1 MLGGAYV
8 NERIKLIRKSFNL
21 NQTDFGARIGVK
33 QGTVTGYE
41 NGLRTPTDAVI
52 LSICR
57 EYDINEEWL
66 RTGKGEMK
74 LISSPDEEV
83 MKYAGLLLKDRE
95 DFVAQKIKRFIV
107 GYEKLDADDKKV
119 IEKLMRQIFEDEKK
133 EQV

>member
-1 MLGGAYV
+1 M

>member
-1 MLGGAYV
+1 MD
-8 NERIKLIRKSFNL
+8 ERIKQLRKSL
-21 NQTDFGARIGVK
+21 GMNQTDFGNKVGIK
-33 QGTVTGYE
+33 QTTVAGYE
-41 NGLRTPTDAVI
+41 NGIRTPTDAVI

-57 EYDINEEWL
+57 EFDISEEWL

-74 LISSPDEEV
+74 LISSPDEEI
-83 MKYAGLLLKDRE
+83 MKYVGLLLKDRE

-133 EQV
+133 EQD

>member
-1 MLGGAYV
+1 MK
-8 NERIKLIRKSFNL
+8 NRIKQIRKSN
-21 NQTDFGARIGVK
+21 NMTQVEFGEKVGVK
-33 QGTVTGYE
+33 GNTITNYE
-41 NGLRTPTDAVI
+41 NGIRNPTDAVI

-57 EYDINEEWL
+57 EFDINEEWL

-74 LISSPDEEV
+74 LISSPDEEI
-83 MKYAGLLLKDRE
+83 MKYVGLLLKDRE

-133 EQV
+133 EQD

>member
-1 MLGGAYV
+1 MK
-8 NERIKLIRKSFNL
+8 NRIKQIRKSNGMT
-21 NQTDFGARIGVK
+21 QVEFGEKVGVK
-33 QGTVTGYE
+33 GNTITNYE
-41 NGLRTPTDAVI
+41 NGIRTPTDAVI

-57 EYDINEEWL
+57 EFDINEEWL